1 MRSTLILIL
10 FGLCVFAFFGW
21 GKSEEKSTART
32 TNAWNIFSYKRAL
45 ENSDNSV
52 QAVSRADIIGVDMN
66 AVSALLAEAPAELS
80 IEIPMKHGIAMKLM
94 LRRSYPLAEDFALYE
109 KSGSLTVKRN
119 FDNEGI
125 HFTGIIEADANS
137 VASLSFF
144 RDGVMGIISD
154 ERGNHILGPLEGDDA
169 KAGEYVFYNDAEL
182 LTASGFKCGIE
193 DLEDKFTV
201 HYRNESETASH
212 ETDNPARLA
221 VKVYMEA
228 DFQTYLDKGSN
239 IQNVANY
246 ISGLYNSVQAIY
258 QAEGIPTQVS
268 NIAVW
273 TAADPYR
280 NLNSSD
286 SVLFAFGRNT
296 QDNFQGNLAHLIS
309 TRSANMGGIAW
320 IRVLCS
326 QYEPSYFAG
335 RFAFSNI
342 ESTYNN
348 FPTYSWTINCITHEM
363 GHNLGSRHTH
373 SCTWPTGNGGAL
385 GAIDSCYYAEG
396 GCFPAPRPR
405 IGTIMSYC
413 HLWPANQGGG
423 VNLASGFGQLP
434 GDTIRLRY
442 AQASCLD
449 REMNSSERPSG
460 FDLAQNHPNP
470 FNPVTT
476 IRFAVPEQAGI
487 SLEIFDMAGRKITE
501 LISAKMYEPGFYSID
516 FDASSYGLS
525 SGIYFYRL
533 RTENFTET
541 RRMALIK

>member
-1 MRSTLILIL
+1 MRSVIILLL
-10 FGLCVFAFFGW
+10 FGICAFAFFGS
-21 GKSEEKSTART
+21 GKSEERNTAKGIHT
-32 TNAWNIFSYKRAL
+32 EKLFSYKRAV
-45 ENSDNSV
+45 ENSDNSMQTV
-52 QAVSRADIIGVDMN
+52 KRADIVGVDMN
-66 AVSALLAEAPAELS
+66 AVAGLLVQSPSELNV
-80 IEIPMKHGIAMKLM
+80 EIPMNGGTAMKLK
-94 LRRSYPLAEDFALYE
+94 LKRSYPLAEDFALYE
-109 KSGSLTVKRN
+109 KSGSITVRRN
-119 FDNEGI
+119 FSNEGI
-125 HFTGIIEADANS
+125 HFTGIIEGKDNT
-137 VASLSFF
+137 VAALSFF
-144 RDGVMGIISD
+144 RDGVIGVISD
-154 ERGNHILGPLEGDDA
+154 EKGNHILGPLERDGSPS
-169 KAGEYVFYNDAEL
+169 GEYVFYNDADL
-182 LTASGFKCGIE
+182 LTPSGFKCGVE
-193 DLEDKFTV
+193 DLEDRFTV
-201 HYRNESETASH
+201 PFNNAGATAKQ

-221 VKVYMEA
+221 VRVYMEA

-268 NIAVW
+268 NVAVW

-280 NLNSSD
+280 NLTSSD

-342 ESTYNN
+342 ETTYNN

-385 GAIDSCYYAEG
+385 GPIDSCYYAEG

-470 FNPVTT
+470 FNPTTT
-476 IRFAVPEQAGI
+476 ISFAVPDQSEI
-487 SLEIFDMAGRKITE
+487 YLEVYDMAGRKITE
-501 LISAKMYEPGFYSID
+501 LISAKLFEPGFYSVD
-516 FDASSYGLS
+516 FDASSFGLS
-525 SGIYFYRL
+525 SGVYFYRL
-533 RTENFTET
+533 RAERFTET
-541 RRMALIK
+541 KRMALIK